1 MKLKG
6 KHIINYVLEG
16 EKKEIVVEVELKQ
29 HEGMIKPFQN
39 VWYGVANL
47 NEKNYEDPILM
58 YCVNLY

>member
-39 VWYGVANL
+39 VWYGNTWQKV
-47 NEKNYEDPILM
+47 
-58 YCVNLY
+58 